1 MLAAIEQCPVAP
13 PSSTLD
19 GPEEVYSTQMAQDG
33 RIEGLDR
40 RAKEIEN
47 SLSRTARQ
55 PEEGWFKRNAH
66 WFPIANPVILV
77 VLFVVG
83 LMAGL
88 FNSVFDARISKKLN
102 EPNGL
107 TAQIQ
112 KLSTEVA
119 TANGELRAIRR
130 LWEEQLKKTAQLTPQ
145 ELQKVLPQAAGEL
158 RAAAALRV
166 NLPGNLTD
174 SLQKN
179 LSEVSQQ
186 APGYWPAVSQ
196 FITYRSSAYSVV
208 FPKCLVRPFPSGFV
222 QSEKADGS
230 RSAPS
235 RVLRVSE
242 SRCFLDLD
250 EKNLVTGYDCN
261 HCLVKY
267 SGGPLTL
274 KDVELKDCMF
284 LLALQ
289 SEPPAA
295 GRIMIQALLSRDA
308 RDLRL

>member
-1 MLAAIEQCPVAP
+1 MLTGSRCQSGHSRCPLCCWP
-13 PSSTLD
+13 D
-19 GPEEVYSTQMAQDG
+19 
-33 RIEGLDR
+33 
-40 RAKEIEN
+40 
-47 SLSRTARQ
+47 
-55 PEEGWFKRNAH
+55 
-66 WFPIANPVILV
+66 
-77 VLFVVG
+77 
-83 LMAGL
+83 AGL

-222 QSEKADGS
+222 SKRESGRITLGAVK
-230 RSAPS
+230 R
-235 RVLRVSE
+235 LEVSE
-242 SRCFLDLD
+242 SAVSPTLMKRTWLRVRLQSLLGQVF
-250 EKNLVTGYDCN
+250 
-261 HCLVKY
+261 
-267 SGGPLTL
+267 GGPLTL

-289 SEPPAA
+289 F
-295 GRIMIQALLSRDA
+295 
-308 RDLRL
+308 